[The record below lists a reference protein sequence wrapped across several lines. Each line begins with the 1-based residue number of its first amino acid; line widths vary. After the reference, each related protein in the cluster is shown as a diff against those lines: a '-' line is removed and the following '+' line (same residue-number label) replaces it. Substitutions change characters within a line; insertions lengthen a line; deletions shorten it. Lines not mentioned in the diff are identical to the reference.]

1 MSKVV
6 SLRLRDSQVERL
18 IRVARRMQRTSSE
31 TAAILL
37 EESLRVAEFPHIVF
51 NDTAVGRQAFLS
63 GTRLKVWQV
72 INLVRCYDHDV
83 AKVADHLDLAPFLI
97 QAVIY
102 YAASFAEEID
112 AALQDYQSMDFEKVK
127 QLLPNLEAFYV
138 DIDGGPADPPVLA
151 GESAAEAG
159 K

>member
-18 IRVARRMQRTSSE
+18 SRVARRMQRTPSE

-51 NDTAVGRQAFLS
+51 KDTDVGRQAFVS
-63 GTRLKVWQV
+63 DTRLKVWQV
-72 INLVRCYDHDV
+72 INLVRCYDHHV

-97 QAVIY
+97 QGAIHYV
-102 YAASFAEEID
+102 AAFSEEID
-112 AALQDYQSMDFEKVK
+112 AAIQDCQSMDFEEVK

-138 DIDGGPADPPVLA
+138 EIDGDRRTRRNI
-151 GESAAEAG
+151 
-159 K
+159 